1 MRVVHYAIIVTS
13 LYVYKSVVRETRV
26 SMMAAEEVLTE
37 ICNLKE
43 LKKNTTITRSVLS
56 TAQSLLLLKDE
67 HKSAHLAHLITNL
80 SSSYTAMLNRV
91 QRYKLTA
98 TKTDKLWVLFH
109 SFSLKEGYQL
119 CKGCDAALGLN
130 AHDIFWQLLLEN
142 QFLKQVINSLKLT
155 SHPTTASGSREL
167 THVEENAVRY
177 TAGYI
182 IRKLHKKYSRQKSQE
197 EIECSRALKE
207 MAGKISTCPVTSE
220 HHSREWTV
228 LVDRGGLYHVSD
240 MVYYL
245 FVVLELITDREL
257 TAIFQSRGRGMYMV
271 KKEKLSWLCNNE
283 EVQFI
288 WSMISPSSIEEESVR
303 QDLLREIAFMWVTT
317 RGHSKAQMVKEEL
330 KKSKAKGTKGRKSL
344 RKELAAPHAEKTD

>member
-1 MRVVHYAIIVTS
+1 MP
-13 LYVYKSVVRETRV
+13 
-26 SMMAAEEVLTE
+26 
-37 ICNLKE
+37 
-43 LKKNTTITRSVLS
+43 
-56 TAQSLLLLKDE
+56 
-67 HKSAHLAHLITNL
+67 
-80 SSSYTAMLNRV
+80 
-91 QRYKLTA
+91 
-98 TKTDKLWVLFH
+98 
-109 SFSLKEGYQL
+109 
-119 CKGCDAALGLN
+119 
-130 AHDIFWQLLLEN
+130 
-142 QFLKQVINSLKLT
+142 

-197 EIECSRALKE
+197 EIECSKALKE